1 MGMESVLARAKT
13 INLFGNPFYL
23 LARWRERREVRV
35 VEISFH
41 SPHPRPLRGRRPL
54 PKGARELLFPRK
66 CLEAALAPYSD
77 Q

>member
-41 SPHPRPLRGRRPL
+41 SPHPRPL